1 MGTKRASAPIKIILT
16 IALVMV
22 AFLASGCMAV
32 QKQRADSDMAKKQKK
47 FVIETALQKAE
58 LFTQLTI
65 AARRTL
71 GEQASMQFDRNA
83 GVISGSYVS
92 AVGTGPSSY
101 DGSAFKARQTV
112 AFRIQAEDKGSVALE
127 LQTNDYVPS
136 DTLAANRS
144 LTVLRGLSVDRE
156 KTIADRAEERA
167 DMARAFGDTAAEAK
181 ANAEKAAAEAKKEL
195 FYLTASEL
203 ESSWEN
209 IAKNLAMNLGGKVQ

>member
-1 MGTKRASAPIKIILT
+1 MGTKRAIAPIKIIST

-32 QKQRADSDMAKKQKK
+32 QKHRADSDRAKKQKK

-92 AVGTGPSSY
+92 AEGTGPSPY

-112 AFRIQAEDKGSVALE
+112 AFRIQAEDEGSVALE

-136 DTLAANRS
+136 DALAANRS

-156 KTIADRAEERA
+156 KAIADRAEERA
-167 DMARAFGDTAAEAK
+167 DMARAFGDTEGEAK

-203 ESSWEN
+203 ESSWKN
-209 IAKNLAMNLGGKVQ
+209 IAKNLAMNLGGTVQ